1 MTIAPPDPTLLQACA
16 DAINNGQLP
25 PVRLFN
31 ADPVG
36 SPSHDYAFMCHPDV
50 PAPIEGDLLYIPA
63 AALENRV
70 IVQVT
75 QIARAPA
82 TREARGNA
90 PRQGALHRQTVQARA
105 WREKVHAEGPLRR
118 VRQDLL

>member
-75 QIARAPA
+75 QIDRPSHGDYIVRANIVIPV
-82 TREARGNA
+82 R
-90 PRQGALHRQTVQARA
+90 RA
-105 WREKVHAEGPLRR
+105 VNLR
-118 VRQDLL
+118 DLYN